1 MLEIERAQGTLVLT
15 TSYPRFEGDPAGHFV
30 AAETRELS
38 ALGPVRVLAGGLA
51 TGSGSRSGSDDDAPL
66 LQWLGAPELFRS
78 PGAWPRLREDP
89 RRFWSLLRVLWRVRR
104 ALREARERHVVAHWL
119 LPLGLTVALANRRRK
134 TKFDIEVVAHGSD
147 VRVLCALPSWLAR
160 FVVRSLLDGG
170 ARFRFVSEEL
180 KRELAALPGLSVR
193 ERAALARAEV
203 RAATLEL
210 PSLPGRD
217 QARQLLGCDENA
229 RLVVV
234 AGRLI
239 RSKRTQVALRAAE
252 LVPQTTIVVLGDG
265 PERSALEA
273 AFPNVRFAGEL
284 GRPETLLWMR
294 AADLLLSASRL
305 EGAPTVVREAR
316 ALGTAVVSL
325 DVGDTAQWAE
335 TDDDLWLVRA

>member
-1 MLEIERAQGTLVLT
+1 MLEVERAQGTLVLT
-15 TSYPRFEGDPAGHFV
+15 TSYPRFEGDAAGHFV
-30 AAETRELS
+30 EAETREL
-38 ALGPVRVLAGGLA
+38 AGFGPVRVLAAGLA
-51 TGSGSRSGSDDDAPL
+51 SGEGSGADAPA

-104 ALREARERHVVAHWL
+104 ALRDARERHVVAHWL
-119 LPLGLTVALANRRRK
+119 LPLGLAVALANRRRK
-134 TKFDIEVVAHGSD
+134 AKFEIEVVAHGSD
-147 VRVLCALPSWLAR
+147 VRLLRAMPSWIAR
-160 FVVRSLLDGG
+160 LVVRSLIAGG

-180 KRELAALPGLSVR
+180 KRELTALPGLSVH
-193 ERAALARAEV
+193 ERAALERADV

-210 PSLPGRD
+210 PYLPGRE
-217 QARQLLGCDENA
+217 QARKLLGCDENA

-234 AGRLI
+234 VGRLI
-239 RSKRTQVALRAAE
+239 TSKRVEVALRAAE
-252 LVPQTTIVVLGDG
+252 LVPETTIVVLGDG

-273 AFPNVRFAGEL
+273 AFPNARFSGQL

-294 AADLLLSASRL
+294 AADLLVSASLL

-325 DVGDTAQWAE
+325 AVGDTELWAK